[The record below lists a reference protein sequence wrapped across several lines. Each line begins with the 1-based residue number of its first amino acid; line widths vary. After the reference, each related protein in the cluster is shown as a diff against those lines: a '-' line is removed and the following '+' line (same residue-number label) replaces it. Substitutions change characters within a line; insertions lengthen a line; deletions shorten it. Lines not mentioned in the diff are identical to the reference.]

1 MPDCSSDWRNCHHG
15 CHQVVLRS
23 AAHPQHIQA
32 HQAVNLLP
40 ACTTNL
46 PTTDIP
52 QSSRYASAHLRVIA
66 QRGTVPEAPPLLVTP
81 RGSVAHVSLLVAV
94 ANFYTAQATGWY
106 TRELRPPEE
115 TAMILGSVCGSFFPG
130 IWDCFSHLPHA
141 PLTVRGLRG
150 QQTSNVRGACAR

>member
-1 MPDCSSDWRNCHHG
+1 MPSGRFKVCSAPPAYPGSPSRKPAPGLHHQSPNYRHTSVLSICFSPSAGDCSARH
-15 CHQVVLRS
+15 
-23 AAHPQHIQA
+23 
-32 HQAVNLLP
+32 
-40 ACTTNL
+40 CTC
-46 PTTDIP
+46 
-52 QSSRYASAHLRVIA
+52 
-66 QRGTVPEAPPLLVTP
+66 EAPPLLVTP
-81 RGSVAHVSLLVAV
+81 RGSVAHVSLLFAV

-150 QQTSNVRGACAR
+150 QQTSNVRGACARQFPS